1 MNRPRILIAGIGNIF
16 LGDDAF
22 GVEVVQRLA
31 RRPLPE
37 GVRVVDFGIRGLDLT
52 YALLDGWDAVI
63 LVDATPRGGRP
74 GTLWLLEP
82 ESPTAADADEAGPGR
97 LALEP
102 HNMDPVK
109 VLRLAAAM
117 GSPVRRLLL
126 VGCEPTPLAEAEDM
140 QMDMSEPVRAAVDQ
154 AIPLIESVVAGLLEG
169 EGHAAN
175 GEDHERATA
184 PEGGPCTSYPSP

>member
-1 MNRPRILIAGIGNIF
+1 MNQSRILIAGVGNIF

-31 RRPLPE
+31 RRPQPD

-52 YALLDGWDAVI
+52 YALLDGYETVV

-74 GTLWLLEP
+74 GALYVIEP
-82 ESPTAADADEAGPGR
+82 DVGALSAPGDTGV
-97 LALEP
+97 LIEG

-117 GSPVRRLLL
+117 GAHVDRLLL
-126 VGCEPTPLAEAEDM
+126 VGCEPTPMDEADDM
-140 QMDMSEPVRAAVDQ
+140 RMEMSEPVRAAVDE
-154 AIPLIESVVAGLLEG
+154 AVLLIESLVGKVLGGAGEAVAG
-169 EGHAAN
+169 
-175 GEDHERATA
+175 TA
-184 PEGGPCTSYPSP
+184 EVR